1 VVTAAPYLV
10 LAAVGAPVLAGLA
23 TMLLPASRRLTRLAL
38 ATAGPAT
45 SVLLMAIHLGRNG
58 VSTADTPTGTIAW
71 VPSLNLDIS
80 FLVDGLNARY
90 VAVGVDFRFGAAA
103 AGTTETLIELGD
115 RFGFSREHE
124 TYRGVDCRTR

>member
-1 VVTAAPYLV
+1 MTILSGVVTAAPYLV

-80 FLVDGLNARY
+80 FLVDGLGAFFALLIAAENPAPLFFRY
-90 VAVGVDFRFGAAA
+90 SFITAFIHRFIGS
-103 AGTTETLIELGD
+103 L
-115 RFGFSREHE
+115 
-124 TYRGVDCRTR
+124 Y